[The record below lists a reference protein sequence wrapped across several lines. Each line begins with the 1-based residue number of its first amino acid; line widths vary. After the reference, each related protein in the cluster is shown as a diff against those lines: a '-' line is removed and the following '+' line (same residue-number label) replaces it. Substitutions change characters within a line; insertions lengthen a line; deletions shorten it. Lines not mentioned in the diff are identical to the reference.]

1 MKFEVVFENMDLIAV
16 DKPHGWLTTPAREA
30 TDPRPCL
37 GRELQAAVGR
47 QIFPVHRLD
56 FEVSGVVLFAKTKD
70 AHTVAQKWFEDGT
83 ILKTYQAFSPAFGD
97 ISEWREWRVWKS
109 RIAKGKKRAFEAPHG
124 KDAETRARVI
134 EEIFAKG
141 SGVAGTAA
149 DRLRS
154 SVNLFRWELVPVTG
168 RPHQLRFEMYKHG
181 FSILGDVLYGGK
193 EAKPNADG
201 AAATRQDWIGLRAV
215 SLNLQQIA
223 PDQRFGLPPVLTVD
237 PLELPR

>member
-1 MKFEVVFENMDLIAV
+1 MKFEVVFENTDLIAV

-37 GRELQAAVGR
+37 GREVQTALGR

-70 AHTVAQKWFEDGT
+70 AHVQAQKWFEVGT
-83 ILKTYQAFSPAFGD
+83 IAKTYQAFSSPFGD
-97 ISEWREWRVWKS
+97 LSEWKDWRVWKS

-124 KDAETRARVI
+124 KDAETRVRAI
-134 EEIFAKG
+134 EDLEEHW
-141 SGVAGTAA
+141 
-149 DRLRS
+149 
-154 SVNLFRWELVPVTG
+154 RWELMPLTG

-193 EAKPNADG
+193 EVQPG
-201 AAATRQDWIGLRAV
+201 WIGLRAV
-215 SLNLQQIA
+215 ELNFQQIA
-223 PDQRFGLPPVLTVD
+223 PDDRFGLPPVLTVA
-237 PLELPR
+237 PLALPR

>member
-1 MKFEVVFENMDLIAV
+1 MKFVVIFENMDLIAV

-56 FEVSGVVLFAKTKD
+56 FEVSGIVLFAKTKD
-70 AHTVAQKWFEDGT
+70 AHTAAQKWFEDGT
-83 ILKTYQAFSPAFGD
+83 ILKTYQAFSSAFGD
-97 ISEWREWRVWKS
+97 ISEWKEWRVWKS

-134 EEIFAKG
+134 EE
-141 SGVAGTAA
+141 VAGTGRAG
-149 DRLRS
+149 S
-154 SVNLFRWELVPVTG
+154 GLFRWELVPVTG
-168 RPHQLRFEMYKHG
+168 RPHQLRFEMYKNG

-193 EAKPNADG
+193 EAKPVKDSASE
-201 AAATRQDWIGLRAV
+201 RQDWIALRAV

-223 PDQRFGLPPVLTVD
+223 PDQRFGLPPVLTVE

>member
-1 MKFEVVFENMDLIAV
+1 MILAKLGARLKFEVVFENMDLIAV

-56 FEVSGVVLFAKTKD
+56 FEVSGLVLFAKTKD
-70 AHTVAQKWFEDGT
+70 AHTAAQKWFEDGT
-83 ILKTYQAFSPAFGD
+83 IVKTYQAFSPAFGD
-97 ISEWREWRVWKS
+97 ISEWNNWQVWES

-134 EEIFAKG
+134 EEMDKF
-141 SGVAGTAA
+141 
-149 DRLRS
+149 
-154 SVNLFRWELVPVTG
+154 FRWELVPVTG

-193 EAKPNADG
+193 EAKPAKTSN
-201 AAATRQDWIGLRAV
+201 RQDWIGLRAI

-223 PDQRFGLPPVLTVD
+223 PDQRFGLPPVLTVE